1 MQKIIK
7 EMIWYMDENPNKN
20 GTYLYAQFS
29 LDGVL
34 LNIATVGY
42 TKKYGWNS
50 SKYGGAYSW
59 DNIQRRMEVM
69 HGRNCRSKSKS
80 PYRNM
85 G

>member
-7 EMIWYMDENPNKN
+7 EMIWYMDENPNKD
-20 GTYLYAQFS
+20 GTYLYAKFS

-50 SKYGGAYSW
+50 SKYGGAHSFGQNP
-59 DNIQRRMEVM
+59 DNGAYVWAELQF
-69 HGRNCRSKSKS
+69 
-80 PYRNM
+80 
-85 G
+85 